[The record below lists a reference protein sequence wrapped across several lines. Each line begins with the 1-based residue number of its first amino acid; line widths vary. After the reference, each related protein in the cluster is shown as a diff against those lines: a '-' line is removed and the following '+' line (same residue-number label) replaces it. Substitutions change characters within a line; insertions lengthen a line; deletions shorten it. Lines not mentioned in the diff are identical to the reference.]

1 MQMVHEM
8 TKMLMEIEPEQ
19 SHLHSSIGQLIV
31 IDRGHSFIVFDHLV
45 VVDMPSPSGYGGR

>member
-45 VVDMPSPSGYGGR
+45 VVDMPNPSGYGGR